1 MNSHGCI
8 DDLALGEGE
17 RLLEDLG
24 AAVGAVQGDLH
35 APSLQIKY
43 SVCVCVCDEFVV
55 YHIHRSDLFQ

>member
-1 MNSHGCI
+1 MTIKWNMNSHGCI

-43 SVCVCVCDEFVV
+43 SVCVCCVCVCV
-55 YHIHRSDLFQ
+55 